1 MTLMIYNAVF
11 LKIPTLIV
19 EKNMGNAVDASF
31 ILTVVQIGSML
42 TGFLFERIY
51 RIIKRNVLSL
61 ALILMAVSFAFISI
75 TTSFYMIVVCATM
88 AGISFSLLTPYLF
101 HRVAQISTVENQSL
115 ATSMLIVGAQIAGF
129 ISPYFLAVISQI
141 SLLDLQV
148 AQVFLSGAIIL
159 LVILIVVLIYRS
171 LYFQHNEEK

>member
-1 MTLMIYNAVF
+1 
-11 LKIPTLIV
+11 
-19 EKNMGNAVDASF
+19 
-31 ILTVVQIGSML
+31 
-42 TGFLFERIY
+42 
-51 RIIKRNVLSL
+51 
-61 ALILMAVSFAFISI
+61 
-75 TTSFYMIVVCATM
+75 MIVVCATM